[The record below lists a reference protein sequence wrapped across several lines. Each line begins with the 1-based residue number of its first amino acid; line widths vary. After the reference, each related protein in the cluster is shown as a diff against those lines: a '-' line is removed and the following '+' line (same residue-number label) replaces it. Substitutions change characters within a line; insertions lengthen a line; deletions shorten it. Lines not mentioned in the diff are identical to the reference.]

1 MPRLPRVMPTPV
13 ISQAEMEARVD
24 PKNIM
29 YGVDEE
35 AAAELARWRES
46 GGVTEAPL
54 APLPSPSRLGEFA
67 QSGAYVEALSV
78 MHSMEGDVTGRS
90 RYNQLNV
97 ENFGLQGVDEFYEG
111 MSPNGPRYNNKAGTV
126 AGSGPARDRTDAPAP
141 MTVVPTSSSNLE
153 RPRTVAA
160 GWEPY
165 PGEKS
170 IGKLSVIFRDGTY
183 YNYYDVTASEWQ
195 RFKMSGSKGPLLNQ
209 HTTPGYSNF
218 LYYKPRGEATTDF
231 LSEKA
236 QELEYDVARTAQQV
250 YGVTDKGVRING
262 RMRNRQ
268 DFARPATTQ
277 VNLTKRAA
285 KVYGKGQ
292 KPRRP

>member
-1 MPRLPRVMPTPV
+1 M
-13 ISQAEMEARVD
+13 
-24 PKNIM
+24 
-29 YGVDEE
+29 
-35 AAAELARWRES
+35 
-46 GGVTEAPL
+46 
-54 APLPSPSRLGEFA
+54 
-67 QSGAYVEALSV
+67 
-78 MHSMEGDVTGRS
+78 
-90 RYNQLNV
+90 NV
-97 ENFGLQGVDEFYEG
+97 EQFGLQGVDEFYEG
-111 MSPNGPRYNNKAGTV
+111 MNAGGPRYNNQAGTI
-126 AGSGPARDRTDAPAP
+126 AGSGPARDRTEAPAP

-183 YNYYDVTASEWQ
+183 YNYYDVTSSEWQ

-209 HTTPGYSNF
+209 RPTPGFSNYHYF
-218 LYYKPRGEATTDF
+218 KPRGEADVDF
-231 LSEKA
+231 LSSKA
-236 QELEYDVARTAQQV
+236 QELEYDVARTSQQV